1 MNFVLN
7 SQPFGGNP
15 SLRRKLSYNRTLSRS
30 FVFQRALSIV
40 NRSLPSRRFR
50 ISRSIPIMRR
60 GAILVFVLLAS
71 AACAQRLLLAA
82 HAQFA
87 SAPTLLSAAR
97 HEAARPDI
105 ALFRARVDAALAE
118 ARAAKAFWGILV
130 ADRDTGETLYELN
143 ADRFFTPASN
153 AKIFTSSVAF
163 ATLGPAFQFRT
174 TLESKAQL
182 GADGHLTGDLMF
194 VGRGDPDIS
203 NRKFPYA
210 GKVEHD
216 GPTEKV
222 LAQMVDEAIAK
233 GLKQIDGDIVADDSY
248 YPYDPYPPG
257 WTVGDLFFTFGAPIG
272 AITFNDNCMSV
283 EIIAGAQVGA
293 PATLSVDPAAA
304 LNTFG
309 YDLKTIPADGKPE
322 FGVVRQPG
330 EQFLLLRGRIPVGHS
345 PMVLDLAMPDP
356 AQTTAVALKQIFQSR
371 GVPVTG
377 TGRVHHA
384 PPPETYPDAPIVL
397 GPPPVPPSPAAI
409 VFAEHLSPPLSEIV
423 RVTNKVSQNLH
434 AELLLRAVAEEKK
447 GFGVTDAG
455 LWVEQDFLKSIGVAD
470 GDVVFSDGS
479 GLSRDDLVTPRAVV
493 QLLRYDSQQTWGA
506 DYISTFPIAGVD
518 GTLENRFKDTPASGL
533 IQAKT
538 GALDHVRA
546 ISGFA
551 TTLHGERLVFTIFG
565 NNNPQRGRDSVVAMD
580 AIAVAMVETLGP
592 PPPRR
597 PSKKAT
603 KNK

>member
-1 MNFVLN
+1 M
-7 SQPFGGNP
+7 
-15 SLRRKLSYNRTLSRS
+15 S
-30 FVFQRALSIV
+30 FAV
-40 NRSLPSRRFR
+40 
-50 ISRSIPIMRR
+50 
-60 GAILVFVLLAS
+60 LAS
-71 AACAQRLLLAA
+71 AALAQY
-82 HAQFA
+82 
-87 SAPTLLSAAR
+87 LLSAAR
-97 HEAARPDI
+97 PTSTPASPSTVAARHDAPRPDV
-105 ALFRARVDAALAE
+105 ARFRTRVDDALAE
-118 ARAAKAFWGILV
+118 AHAAKAFWGILV

-143 ADRFFTPASN
+143 ADHFFTPASN
-153 AKIFTSSVAF
+153 AKIFTSSLAF

-182 GADGHLTGDLMF
+182 TADGHLNGDLVF

-216 GPTEKV
+216 GPTERV

-233 GLKQIDGDIVADDSY
+233 GLREIDGDIVADDSY

-257 WTVGDLFFTFGAPIG
+257 WTVGDLFFTFGAPVS
-272 AITFNDNCMSV
+272 AIAFNDNCISV
-283 EIIAGAQVGA
+283 EISAGAQA
-293 PATLSVDPAAA
+293 DDPATLAVDPTAA

-330 EQFLLLRGRIPVGHS
+330 PQFLLLRGRIPVGHS

-356 AQTTAVALKQIFQSR
+356 AETAAVALKQIFESR
-371 GVPVTG
+371 SIPVTG
-377 TGRVHHA
+377 TARVHHA
-384 PPPETYPDAPIVL
+384 APPEIYPDAPVVL
-397 GPPPVPPSPAAI
+397 GPAPVPPSPASI

-455 LWVEQDFLKSIGVAD
+455 LWVEQDFLKGIGVAD

-479 GLSRDDLVTPRAVV
+479 GLARDDLVTPRAVV
-493 QLLRYDSQQTWGA
+493 QLLRYDAQQTWGA

-565 NNNPQRGRDSVVAMD
+565 NNNPQRGRDSTVAMD

-597 PSKKAT
+597 PGKKAA
-603 KNK
+603 KQK

>member
-1 MNFVLN
+1 M
-7 SQPFGGNP
+7 
-15 SLRRKLSYNRTLSRS
+15 
-30 FVFQRALSIV
+30 I
-40 NRSLPSRRFR
+40 
-50 ISRSIPIMRR
+50 
-60 GAILVFVLLAS
+60 FVLLAPAVSAQHLVS
-71 AACAQRLLLAA
+71 AA
-82 HAQFA
+82 HGS
-87 SAPTLLSAAR
+87 SAPAGSSRSAAR
-97 HEAARPDI
+97 HDDPRPDV
-105 ALFRARVDAALAE
+105 ARFRARVDAALAE
-118 ARAAKAFWGILV
+118 AHAAKAFWGISV

-153 AKIFTSSVAF
+153 AKIVTSSLAF

-182 GADGHLTGDLMF
+182 GADGHLNGDLVF

-257 WTVGDLFFTFGAPIG
+257 WTVGDLFFTFGAPVS
-272 AITFNDNCMSV
+272 AITFNDNCISV
-283 EIIAGAQVGA
+283 EITAGAQVGDPA
-293 PATLSVDPAAA
+293 PLSVDPSAA

-330 EQFLLLRGRIPVGHS
+330 EHFLLLRGRIPVGHS

-356 AQTTAVALKQIFQSR
+356 AQTTAVALKQIFESR
-371 GVPVTG
+371 GIAVTG
-377 TGRVHHA
+377 VGRVHRS
-384 PPPETYPDAPIVL
+384 PPPEIYPDAPIVL
-397 GPPPVPPSPAAI
+397 GPAPVPPSPASI

-447 GFGVTDAG
+447 GFGITDAG
-455 LWVEQDFLKSIGVAD
+455 LWVEQDFLKSIGVVD

-479 GLSRDDLVTPRAVV
+479 GLSRDDLVTPRAMM
-493 QLLRYDSQQTWGA
+493 QLLRYDAQQPWGA
-506 DYISTFPIAGVD
+506 DYISTFPIAGID

-546 ISGFA
+546 MSGFA
-551 TTLHGERLVFTIFG
+551 TTLHGERLIFTVFG
-565 NNNPQRGRDSVVAMD
+565 NNNPQRGRDSTVAVD

-592 PPPRR
+592 PPPRG
-597 PSKKAT
+597 PGKKVA
-603 KNK
+603 KQK